1 MKTKF
6 SGWTAAALV
15 VANMVGTGVFT
26 SLGFQVVSL
35 SSGLALILLWVV
47 GGLLALTGALTYAE
61 AAVRWPRSGGEYHL
75 LSTMFGR
82 PLGFLAGWVSI
93 LVTFAAPV
101 AASAMAFAA
110 YFQRA
115 TGENFLASIAGWL
128 PGLNSTKFLAVAV
141 VIIFTLIHALN
152 KIAGGRLQT
161 VFTLIDI
168 LVISFLIIIGLRQA
182 QPGLVSFALDP
193 RAIKDVLSPAFAI
206 SMYFVTYS
214 YSGWNA
220 AIYVAGEV
228 KKPGRNLPFSLIT
241 GTSLVI
247 ILYVLL
253 NYVFL
258 RNVPAPVMAGKVEVG
273 HLFASAVFGQQG
285 GAVMSAII
293 SLLLLASISSMII
306 AGPRVSMTVGE
317 DYRYFRWL
325 AKLNSREVPYLAI
338 SVQGLISV
346 IYIVTSSFERMII
359 FTGFTLNLFTFLTV
373 LGVIKVRQSQP
384 DLKLPYRTWGY
395 PVTPFIFLALQA
407 WILIYGLIY
416 RPKESLAGIALTL
429 TGLIVYYLSPKTL
442 TREGRQES
450 AGPRD

>member
-35 SSGLALILLWVV
+35 SSGLAVILLWVL
-47 GGLLALTGALTYAE
+47 GGVLALTGALTYAE
-61 AAVRWPRSGGEYHL
+61 AAVRWPRCGGEYHL
-75 LSTMFGR
+75 LSTMFNR

-115 TGENFLASIAGWL
+115 AGESFQTLIASWL
-128 PGLNSTKFLAVAV
+128 PGLNITKSLAVAAV
-141 VIIFTLIHALN
+141 LIFTLIHALN
-152 KIAGGRLQT
+152 KVLGGRVQLI
-161 VFTLIDI
+161 FTLIDI
-168 LVISFLIIIGLRQA
+168 SVIAFLIFVGLRHA
-182 QPGLVSFALDP
+182 QPGLVSFALDD
-193 RAIKDVLSPAFAI
+193 RAIKDILNPAFAI

-220 AIYVAGEV
+220 AIYIAGEV
-228 KKPGRNLPFSLIT
+228 KKPEKNLPFSLIT

-258 RNVPAPVMAGKVEVG
+258 KNIPISVMAGKVEVG
-273 HLFASAVFGQQG
+273 HLFGSAIFGPQG
-285 GAVMSAII
+285 GAIMSAVI

-317 DYRYFRWL
+317 DYHYFRWL
-325 AKLNSREVPYLAI
+325 SRLNSREVPYLAVLI
-338 SVQGLISV
+338 QGLISIV
-346 IYIVTSSFERMII
+346 YILTSSFEKMII

-373 LGVIKVRQSQP
+373 LGVMKSRQAQP
-384 DLKLPYRTWGY
+384 DVKLPYRTWGY
-395 PVTPFIFLALQA
+395 PLTPIIFLTFQA

-416 RPKESLAGIALTL
+416 RPKESLAGVLLTL
-429 TGLIVYYLSPKTL
+429 SGLIFYYLSPRSSEKKTL
-442 TREGRQES
+442 PDKQN
-450 AGPRD
+450 